1 MEKYNYLE
9 QIKKDVKNFIEENK
23 NYLPDNREEIEEQLN
38 DELWND
44 DDITGNETGSYFCN
58 TDRAAEAIAFN
69 WDLLA
74 DALEYFGYENINP
87 IKKGVEWCDVLI
99 RCYLLPQAISEV
111 IEEICEQRQ
120 NFRRGEPGNRID
132 DGGGAN

>member
-9 QIKKDVKNFIEENK
+9 NVKKDVRKFIEENDITVTV
-23 NYLPDNREEIEEQLN
+23 DNREEIEEQLN

-44 DDITGNETGSYFCN
+44 DTITGNETGSYFRD

-74 DALEYFGYENINP
+74 EALDAFGYGEEFNP
-87 IKKGVEWCDVLI
+87 IKKGEDWCDVII

-111 IEEICEQRQ
+111 IEEIC
-120 NFRRGEPGNRID
+120 
-132 DGGGAN
+132 

>member
-9 QIKKDVKNFIEENK
+9 QIKEDVKNFIEEN
-23 NYLPDNREEIEEQLN
+23 NITVTVDNREEIEEQLN

-44 DDITGNETGSYFCN
+44 DTITGNASGSYFCN

-87 IKKGVEWCDVLI
+87 IKKGEDWCDVLI

-111 IEEICEQRQ
+111 IEEICE
-120 NFRRGEPGNRID
+120 
-132 DGGGAN
+132 

>member
-9 QIKKDVKNFIEENK
+9 NVKEDVKNFIEEN
-23 NYLPDNREEIEEQLN
+23 NITVTVDNRKEKEDQLN

-44 DDITGNETGSYFCN
+44 DTITGNETGSYFCN
-58 TDRAAEAIAFN
+58 PDRAAEAIALN

-74 DALEYFGYENINP
+74 EALDAFGYENIKN
-87 IKKGVEWCDVLI
+87 GANCCDVLI

-111 IEEICEQRQ
+111 IEEICE
-120 NFRRGEPGNRID
+120 
-132 DGGGAN
+132 

>member
-9 QIKKDVKNFIEENK
+9 QIKEDVKNFIEEN
-23 NYLPDNREEIEEQLN
+23 NITVTVDNREEIEEQLN

-44 DDITGNETGSYFCN
+44 DTITGNASGSYFCN

-74 DALEYFGYENINP
+74 DALEYFGYENIKN
-87 IKKGVEWCDVLI
+87 GANCCDVLI
-99 RCYLLPQAISEV
+99 RCYILPQAIAEV
-111 IEEICEQRQ
+111 LEEICE
-120 NFRRGEPGNRID
+120 
-132 DGGGAN
+132 

>member
-9 QIKKDVKNFIEENK
+9 QIKKDVKNFIEENDIVVTV
-23 NYLPDNREEIEEQLN
+23 DNREEIEEQLN

-58 TDRAAEAIAFN
+58 PDRAAEAIALN

-74 DALEYFGYENINP
+74 EALEDFGYENIKN
-87 IKKGVEWCDVLI
+87 GTNCCDVLI

-111 IEEICEQRQ
+111 IEEICE
-120 NFRRGEPGNRID
+120 
-132 DGGGAN
+132 

>member
-23 NYLPDNREEIEEQLN
+23 NYLPNNREEIEEQLN
-38 DELWND
+38 DMLWND

-58 TDRAAEAIAFN
+58 TDRAAEALAFN

-74 DALEYFGYENINP
+74 EALDAFGYENIKN
-87 IKKGVEWCDVLI
+87 GANCCDVLI
-99 RCYLLPQAISEV
+99 RCYLLPQAIAEV
-111 IEEICEQRQ
+111 LDELCE
-120 NFRRGEPGNRID
+120 
-132 DGGGAN
+132 

>member
-9 QIKKDVKNFIEENK
+9 QIKKDVKNFIEENDIVVTV
-23 NYLPDNREEIEEQLN
+23 DNREEIDEQLN

-44 DDITGNETGSYFCN
+44 DTITGNETGSYFCN

-74 DALEYFGYENINP
+74 EALDAFGCENIKN
-87 IKKGVEWCDVLI
+87 GANCCDVLI
-99 RCYLLPQAISEV
+99 RCNLHPQTISEG
-111 IEEICEQRQ
+111 IKEICE
-120 NFRRGEPGNRID
+120 
-132 DGGGAN
+132 

>member
-9 QIKKDVKNFIEENK
+9 QIKEDVINFIEENDIVVTV
-23 NYLPDNREEIEEQLN
+23 DNREEIDEQLN

-44 DDITGNETGSYFCN
+44 DDITGNETGSYFRD

-74 DALEYFGYENINP
+74 EALDAFGYEDINP

-111 IEEICEQRQ
+111 IEEICE
-120 NFRRGEPGNRID
+120 
-132 DGGGAN
+132 

>member
-9 QIKKDVKNFIEENK
+9 NVKKDVRKFIDEYK

-38 DELWND
+38 DMLQND
-44 DDITGNETGSYFCN
+44 DTITGNETGSYFRD

-74 DALEYFGYENINP
+74 EALEDFGYENIKN
-87 IKKGVEWCDVLI
+87 GANCCDVLI
-99 RCYLLPQAISEV
+99 RCYLLPQAIAEV
-111 IEEICEQRQ
+111 LDEMTCE
-120 NFRRGEPGNRID
+120 
-132 DGGGAN
+132 

>member
-9 QIKKDVKNFIEENK
+9 LIKEDVKSFIEAN
-23 NYLPDNREEIEEQLN
+23 NITVTVDNREEIEEQLN
-38 DELWND
+38 DELCND

-58 TDRAAEAIAFN
+58 TNSAAEAIAYN

-74 DALEYFGYENINP
+74 EALEDFGYENIKN
-87 IKKGVEWCDVLI
+87 GANCCDVLI

-111 IEEICEQRQ
+111 IEEICE
-120 NFRRGEPGNRID
+120 
-132 DGGGAN
+132 

>member
-9 QIKKDVKNFIEENK
+9 NVKKDVRNF
-23 NYLPDNREEIEEQLN
+23 IEEQLN

-44 DDITGNETGSYFCN
+44 DTITGNETGSYFCN
-58 TDRAAEAIAFN
+58 PDRAAEAIALN

-74 DALEYFGYENINP
+74 EALDAFGYENIKN
-87 IKKGVEWCDVLI
+87 GANCCDVLI

-111 IEEICEQRQ
+111 IEEICE
-120 NFRRGEPGNRID
+120 
-132 DGGGAN
+132 

>member
-9 QIKKDVKNFIEENK
+9 NVKEDVRNFIEENDIVVTV
-23 NYLPDNREEIEEQLN
+23 DNREEIEEQLN

-44 DDITGNETGSYFCN
+44 DTITGNASGSYFCN

-87 IKKGVEWCDVLI
+87 IKKGEDCCDVLI

-111 IEEICEQRQ
+111 IEEICE
-120 NFRRGEPGNRID
+120 
-132 DGGGAN
+132 

>member
-23 NYLPDNREEIEEQLN
+23 NYLPNNREEIEEQLN
-38 DELWND
+38 DMLWND
-44 DDITGNETGSYFCN
+44 DTVTGNETGSYFRD

-74 DALEYFGYENINP
+74 EALDAFGYGEEFNP
-87 IKKGVEWCDVLI
+87 IKKGEDCCDVII
-99 RCYLLPQAISEV
+99 RCYLLPQAIAEV
-111 IEEICEQRQ
+111 LDEIC
-120 NFRRGEPGNRID
+120 
-132 DGGGAN
+132 